1 VADFWT
7 AGFHPMSLLV
17 SVQIVQN
24 PVQTGFD
31 FFIHGFLFRYFLNVW
46 LGAWVVWVELARKF
60 FDRFLLIFRFKYQ
73 GSDWIGDSV
82 RFHRDEY

>member
-1 VADFWT
+1 
-7 AGFHPMSLLV
+7 
-17 SVQIVQN
+17 
-24 PVQTGFD
+24 
-31 FFIHGFLFRYFLNVW
+31 LNVW